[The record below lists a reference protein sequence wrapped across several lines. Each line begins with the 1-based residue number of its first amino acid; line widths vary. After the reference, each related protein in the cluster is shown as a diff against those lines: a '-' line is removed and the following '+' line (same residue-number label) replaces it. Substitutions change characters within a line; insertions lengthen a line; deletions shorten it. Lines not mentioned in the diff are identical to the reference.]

1 MPNNRELRDALL
13 QVVAAL
19 PNGAANT
26 STPGIDLGHSTFGD
40 FVAPIEFALSIPALT
55 TSEQP
60 DAKVL
65 TYTVETDTDPTFGS
79 PAVAMTLGT
88 QVGAGGA
95 GAAAVTFRFALPTTA
110 ERHVRCKATG
120 SASGNSSTKSMTFE
134 VLS

>member
-1 MPNNRELRDALL
+1 MPNNRNLKDALL
-13 QVVAAL
+13 TVTAAL

-40 FVAPIEFALSIPALT
+40 FVAPVEFQLSIPALT

-60 DAKVL
+60 NDKVL
-65 TYTVETDTDPTFGS
+65 TYTVETDTDSNFGS
-79 PAVAMTLGT
+79 PTVAMTLGT

-95 GAAAVTFRFALPTTA
+95 GAAAVEFRFALPTTT
-110 ERHVRCKATG
+110 ERYVRAKATG
-120 SASGNSSTKSMTFE
+120 DDTGNSSTKSMTLE